1 MPLPAPDLDDRTFQD
16 ILDEARRRIPQH
28 CPKWTDHNLSDPG
41 ITLLELFAWMTDL
54 MLYRLNRVPD
64 KMYIKFLDLIGLRL
78 EPAHTASVDL
88 TFRLT
93 APQPVD
99 ITIPMG
105 TQVATDR
112 VATEPAVSFTTDR
125 DIPIRVPRLAHVL
138 AMHATLFHDYDP
150 ALRTDDQGLTV
161 FSNVP
166 QLDDALYFGF
176 ENSLSAHKLALTLQ
190 CRNAEGA
197 GINPSDPPIA
207 WETWDE
213 AEHRWAPARLDEDT
227 TGGLNRDGV
236 VILDTS
242 ARAGFSVVDGRH
254 AFWLRCRVT
263 RTGDRA
269 YSKSPRMSGVS
280 VGSLGGSGLATHS
293 FTVDAE
299 ELGTTDGTP
308 AQLLELQT
316 IPVLPRRP
324 GETLEVEDEVGTFQP
339 WLEVLDFGASGP
351 DDPHFVLD
359 SATGAVEFGPR
370 IRTAE
375 GQERQYG
382 RVSPSGRRVRFS
394 SYRSGGGIAGNVGA
408 NRLTLLKSSIP
419 YVAEVTNHTP
429 ASGGTNAE
437 DLEHA
442 KWRAPNLLR
451 SNERAVT
458 PEDFEILA
466 CTASNGIARAR
477 CLAVRGDA
485 VATPDARLAV
495 PGVVRLQLVPTLSA
509 HMAGPVTAE
518 SLELPERVRSEV
530 RAYLD
535 ERRLL
540 TCELELEPADY
551 SWVSILAQL
560 RARPN
565 ANRERIQA
573 QATSTLYRYVHPTLG
588 GPDGQGWPFGRE
600 LMAGEL
606 YPLLQQIEGVEIVE
620 NITLQAVDSATRKV
634 GGAEL
639 RLSPGAYGLLC
650 SHEHRV
656 TVV

>member
-1 MPLPAPDLDDRTFQD
+1 MPIPAPDLDDRRFQD
-16 ILDEARRRIPQH
+16 ILDEARRRIPQY

-54 MLYRLNRVPD
+54 LLYRLNRVPD
-64 KMYIKFLDLIGLRL
+64 RMYIKFLDLIGLRL

-93 APQPVD
+93 ASQPDD
-99 ITIPMG
+99 ITIHTG
-105 TQVATDR
+105 THVATVRTD
-112 VATEPAVSFTTDR
+112 EPSVSFTTDR
-125 DIPIRVPRLAHVL
+125 DIPIRVPRLVHVL
-138 AMHATLFHDYDP
+138 ALHGTLFHDYEP
-150 ALRTDDQGLTV
+150 ALKTREQGLTV
-161 FSNVP
+161 FSDLP
-166 QLDDALYFGF
+166 QVGDALYFGF
-176 ENSLSAHKLALTLQ
+176 GNDLSAHTLALTLQ
-190 CRNAEGA
+190 CTNAEGA
-197 GINPSDPPIA
+197 GINPNDPPLA

-213 AEHRWAPARLDEDT
+213 SERRWLPTRRDEDT
-227 TGGLNRDGV
+227 TRGLNSDGV

-242 ARAGFSVVDGRH
+242 TSSGFSVVDGRR

-263 RTGDRA
+263 RTGDRG
-269 YSKSPRMSGVS
+269 YIKSPRLLSVS
-280 VGSLGGSGLATHS
+280 IESLGGSGPATHS

-316 IPVLPRRP
+316 VPVLPRRP
-324 GETLEVEDEVGTFQP
+324 GESLEVEDGVGTFQP
-339 WLEVLDFGASGP
+339 WVEVPDFGSSGP

-408 NRLTLLKSSIP
+408 DRLTLLKSSVP
-419 YVAEVTNHTP
+419 YVRSVTNHSA

-466 CTASNGIARAR
+466 CKASNGIARAR

-485 VATPDARLAV
+485 VATADTPVAA

-509 HMAGPVTAE
+509 HVAGPVTAE
-518 SLELPERVRSEV
+518 ALELPERVRSEV

-540 TCELELEPADY
+540 TCDLELEPAIY

-560 RARPN
+560 RAHPN
-565 ANRERIQA
+565 ANRERIQT

-606 YPLLQQIEGVEIVE
+606 YPLLQQIEGVELVE

-639 RLSPGAYGLLC
+639 RLSPQADGLLC